1 MAQGHYMTHIVFFL
15 AMLLVNTDKH
25 YELMKDTGHDDH
37 LIFAHEPADPAAHDE
52 SLSLYMHLLRDEDA
66 MIHDEDKHWF
76 QEDDLMFM
84 SGHGG
89 GEVHHE
95 LTPVE
100 KAKLEMQVFTYL
112 KWGHL
117 ATFFFTLSMLFMKSA
132 KYYNLAQTIH
142 CLVVIPVSILADLL
156 AIYVVKNNQQSW
168 VGHATEV
175 RVWILIDVFFFFAWI
190 ASCVI
195 FVTAAYIF
203 KFQSTVKNEEVLLQ
217 DDNPWNDKDTEDF
230 LRHLKMESLLFSY
243 FIAAIIMD
251 YTIGF
256 FEGKDFGTGSKE
268 WYPSQSIMC
277 IDMGMKFVDLIVL
290 GTLAAYNV
298 DMNNSKLRL
307 FMLAVF
313 DLGLG
318 GWIYWIYYSTN
329 RMEGQ
334 NKFCK
339 LWA

>member
-1 MAQGHYMTHIVFFL
+1 
-15 AMLLVNTDKH
+15 
-25 YELMKDTGHDDH
+25 
-37 LIFAHEPADPAAHDE
+37 
-52 SLSLYMHLLRDEDA
+52 
-66 MIHDEDKHWF
+66 
-76 QEDDLMFM
+76 MFM
-84 SGHGG
+84 SGAAAHEG
-89 GEVHHE
+89 HHE
-95 LTPVE
+95 LSPAE
-100 KAKLEMQVFTYL
+100 KAKLEMTVFTYL

-117 ATFFFTLSMLFMKSA
+117 ATFIFTLSMLFLKSA
-132 KYYNLAQTIH
+132 KYHNLAQTIH
-142 CLVVIPVSILADLL
+142 CLVVIPVAILADLL
-156 AIYVVKNNQQSW
+156 AIYVVKNNQHSW
-168 VGHATEV
+168 IAEATEV
-175 RVWILIDVFFFFAWI
+175 RIWILIDVFFFFAWI

-203 KFQSTVKNEEVLLQ
+203 KFQSTVKNEELLLQ

-243 FIAAIIMD
+243 FIAAIMMD

-256 FEGKDFGTGSKE
+256 FKGKDFKTGTKD
-268 WYPSQSIMC
+268 WYPSQQIMC

-313 DLGLG
+313 DLAMG
-318 GWIYWIYYSTN
+318 GWIYWLYYSSN
-329 RMEGQ
+329 SMEGQ

-339 LWA
+339 LWT